1 LLKATSHHGSKI
13 LVCNSISQLDS
24 LILESIDNLV
34 LVSRTQQL
42 PSFLHWLMGY
52 PDFASC
58 SLSQISSK
66 FTSYCSCAEP
76 ESPVLVFP
84 EETTS
89 SGSVGILKFSTW
101 PFDTSLAYQP
111 IVLKA
116 KRFSLLP
123 IKLSV
128 VDGSFWSDFLWS
140 LFVPYTIFHVRY
152 LPEMRKEEPAL
163 VEDFAKSVQKKMA
176 ESLGVHPSQF
186 DFNDKKEFM
195 KRIKHESEERSSPSV
210 RKIVPQQQRPQS
222 TSKIDKMVQ
231 QVKDVLPQVPIS
243 VIRKDILKSK
253 SVDATL
259 ANILEGNVPYT
270 PLTSEEIQT
279 EKGKQLE
286 KRSASVD
293 RQVNPAQN
301 LPDSTKSLSYQ
312 EKKKLMIDEARR
324 RYLEKHPEYLE

>member
-1 LLKATSHHGSKI
+1 
-13 LVCNSISQLDS
+13 
-24 LILESIDNLV
+24 
-34 LVSRTQQL
+34 
-42 PSFLHWLMGY
+42 
-52 PDFASC
+52 
-58 SLSQISSK
+58 
-66 FTSYCSCAEP
+66 
-76 ESPVLVFP
+76 
-84 EETTS
+84 
-89 SGSVGILKFSTW
+89 
-101 PFDTSLAYQP
+101 
-111 IVLKA
+111 
-116 KRFSLLP
+116 
-123 IKLSV
+123 
-128 VDGSFWSDFLWS
+128 
-140 LFVPYTIFHVRY
+140 
-152 LPEMRKEEPAL
+152 
-163 VEDFAKSVQKKMA
+163 
-176 ESLGVHPSQF
+176 
-186 DFNDKKEFM
+186 
-195 KRIKHESEERSSPSV
+195 
-210 RKIVPQQQRPQS
+210 VPQQQRPQS